1 MSESQQEQATQETG
15 IPATPGHHGG
25 PMPSSEQ
32 PPDPPAADEVS
43 EDEVDEAGAGH
54 PHGVEP
60 RAGRDS

>member
-1 MSESQQEQATQETG
+1 MSESEQEH
-15 IPATPGHHGG
+15 PAKESGVPASPGHHGG
-25 PMPSSEQ
+25 PVPLEAA
-32 PPDPPAADEVS
+32 PDDSPAADGVT

>member
-25 PMPSSEQ
+25 PMPPNEQ
-32 PPDPPAADEVS
+32 PTDPPAADGVS

-54 PHGVEP
+54 PHGLEP